1 MKPTPT
7 YSIRTIVPY
16 PFEEAVQHAKNLLSE
31 EGFGILSEIDVQ
43 ATLKKKLDVDYPS
56 YVILGACHPESAY
69 KTLQEEKEIGL
80 LLPCNVIVYEEEASV
95 IVAAVRP
102 SVAMGMVAN
111 PQLADTARAVEEKLE
126 RIIGKLSVSNA

>member
-1 MKPTPT
+1 MKPIPT
-7 YSIRTIVPY
+7 YSIRTVVPY
-16 PFEEAVQHAKNLLSE
+16 AFEEAVQHAKDLLAE

-69 KTLQEEKEIGL
+69 QTLQEEKEIGL
-80 LLPCNVIVYEEEASV
+80 LLPCNVIVYEDDASV

-111 PQLADTARAVEEKLE
+111 PRLADTARAVEEKLG
-126 RIIGKLSVSNA
+126 RVIGRLSTPDA